1 MWRRGGYVFERERKE
16 EDILPE
22 KLQEENE
29 SYMEVCVGGSAL
41 VLWVVLMTTLTC
53 IESSWGTEHSYVPGT
68 VCSCMILLCCYFLC
82 PKFVGEILIYS
93 E

>member
-1 MWRRGGYVFERERKE
+1 MRERERSRIISVTGVKGNSCVCERERKE

-53 IESSWGTEHSYVPGT
+53 IESS
-68 VCSCMILLCCYFLC
+68 
-82 PKFVGEILIYS
+82 
-93 E
+93 